1 MLCLSIDIFWN
12 VWNYKEKLWK
22 NMYVVNRHVLSGTG
36 TWGLACPENE
46 FRPTPRNTLQC
57 QLQARVMICLCFF
70 PNSSHNE
77 KGTVK
82 SQAVK
87 VPWDFSPWAA
97 DFPILLWGGPWVTSL
112 HHGFNGV
119 FRWLT
124 NLPVCS
130 NFFWFIR
137 YNTPCQR
144 DPKLDLC
151 LTRMN
156 CLACCSS

>member
-22 NMYVVNRHVLSGTG
+22 NMYVVDRHVLSGTG

-46 FRPTPRNTLQC
+46 FRPTPRNTQQC

-82 SQAVK
+82 SQAMK

-119 FRWLT
+119 CLDDSQIFQSAQTFSDSFVITPHVKEIPNWISAWLEWT
-124 NLPVCS
+124 V
-130 NFFWFIR
+130 
-137 YNTPCQR
+137 
-144 DPKLDLC
+144 
-151 LTRMN
+151 
-156 CLACCSS
+156 